1 MFHTYI
7 NLWYTYEIFVVRFDK
22 KSNSVQGCDARND
35 ENSNSADDLNK
46 QGVTCSTFL
55 TKKRSNFEKYFCLF
69 ESKNY
74 FCVPLK
80 QNLNF

>member
-7 NLWYTYEIFVVRFDK
+7 NLWYTYEIFVVGFDK

-46 QGVTCSTFL
+46 
-55 TKKRSNFEKYFCLF
+55 
-69 ESKNY
+69 
-74 FCVPLK
+74 
-80 QNLNF
+80 